1 MTALW
6 KESGASPT
14 VDDHELARKQGGLR
28 KFSQTET
35 KVIEYLMSLEQLEE
49 TVLKLPREERRRFL
63 EWLYEHEDELIGDDD
78 DIHPEVKAEI
88 LRRREEALAHPEKL
102 EAWESAFPRM
112 KQRFDELRRKN
123 PYARQ

>member
-1 MTALW
+1 
-6 KESGASPT
+6 
-14 VDDHELARKQGGLR
+14 
-28 KFSQTET
+28 
-35 KVIEYLMSLEQLEE
+35 MSVEQLEQS
-49 TVLKLPREERRRFL
+49 VLRLSPEDRRRFL
-63 EWLYEHEDELIGDDD
+63 DWLYEHEDELIGRDA

-123 PYARQ
+123 PYSG